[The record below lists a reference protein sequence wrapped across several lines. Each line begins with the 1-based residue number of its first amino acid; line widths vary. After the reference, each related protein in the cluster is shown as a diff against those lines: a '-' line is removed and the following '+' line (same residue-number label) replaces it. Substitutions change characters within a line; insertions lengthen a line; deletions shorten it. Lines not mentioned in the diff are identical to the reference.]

1 MKHLGNILFLLM
13 LFLPSLGR
21 ADSVRIAL
29 PATDLEKARLLFY
42 ASVDNG
48 RLIDSAMVSFDRLAQ
63 QQPSWRYRA
72 QTYQGALVALKGKHA
87 LLPTE
92 KLKWTKKGL
101 KVMDQGLAADSQDIE
116 SLFIHGMTCY
126 FLPFFFKRHA
136 EAEKNLKKIL
146 FLLPEHH
153 KEYDLA
159 LLQNAFR
166 FIAEHVP
173 LDPAEKKQAELVKAL
188 ISPHGL

>member
-1 MKHLGNILFLLM
+1 MKKVLFFLL
-13 LFLPSLGR
+13 LCWNGFSL

-29 PATDLEKARLLFY
+29 PVNDLEKARLLFY

-48 RLIDSAMVSFDRLAQ
+48 KLIDSALVSFNRLAQ
-63 QQPSWRYRA
+63 QQPSWQFRA
-72 QTYQGALVALKGKHA
+72 QTYVGALTALKGKHA

-101 KVMDQGLAADSQDIE
+101 KLMDQGLAENPDDIE

-146 FLLPEHH
+146 FLLPERHS
-153 KEYDLA
+153 EYDLV

-166 FIAEHVP
+166 FIAEQVP
-173 LDPAEKKQAELVKAL
+173 LDNTEKKQAELVKTL
-188 ISPHGL
+188 IFNHGL